1 LAWPN
6 CDGKKEGEMQVVMK
20 SIKYIIIT
28 AIFLVASS
36 QASYM
41 YESRWPGHWVRDWVE
56 ETQQG
61 QSLNQIPVCIDV
73 PMFVQVLNV
82 KDLEIFLDAV
92 DAGIYEGCTDF
103 QVLSNLDIVLG
114 CKLVLNGKV
123 LGDYSCWI
131 DDTYVQA
138 TGDAPATRKACVK
151 LENPEYYYFATS
163 EAGVDVEVAKLIV
176 TVAPR

>member
-1 LAWPN
+1 
-6 CDGKKEGEMQVVMK
+6 
-20 SIKYIIIT
+20 
-28 AIFLVASS
+28 
-36 QASYM
+36 
-41 YESRWPGHWVRDWVE
+41 
-56 ETQQG
+56 
-61 QSLNQIPVCIDV
+61 
-73 PMFVQVLNV
+73 V

-92 DAGIYEGCTDF
+92 EAGTYEGCTDF
-103 QVLSNLDIVLG
+103 QVLSNLDIILG

-138 TGDAPATRKACVK
+138 TASTPATRTACVR

-163 EAGVDVEVAKLIV
+163 EAGVDVEVAKLIL